1 MSDDE
6 TRRGTGD
13 DATHPKR
20 RPPIEDNKV
29 RAMVVGPIVYGTIRQ
44 KWQCVMLMRRSLRV
58 SPSVLS
64 ISLLI
69 NGGEERQ
76 GGRMCRGQYVR
87 FRGRA

>member
-29 RAMVVGPIVYGTIRQ
+29 RAMVVGPIVYDTIRYDTAE
-44 KWQCVMLMRRSLRV
+44 VAMRDV
-58 SPSVLS
+58 S
-64 ISLLI
+64 
-69 NGGEERQ
+69 
-76 GGRMCRGQYVR
+76 
-87 FRGRA
+87 